1 MSLWL
6 YYRKKI
12 YIQNSKMEKTID
24 KNTKITT
31 SIWAIIWI
39 VSFVVSIVAWCF
51 SLTNRVVRLEE
62 FQASVNIVEI
72 QTTLKEIQTDIS
84 RIKSNMIK

>member
-1 MSLWL
+1 M
-6 YYRKKI
+6 I
-12 YIQNSKMEKTID
+12 
-24 KNTKITT
+24 
-31 SIWAIIWI
+31 
-39 VSFVVSIVAWCF
+39 SFVVWIVAWCF
-51 SLTNRVVRLEE
+51 TLSNRVARLEE